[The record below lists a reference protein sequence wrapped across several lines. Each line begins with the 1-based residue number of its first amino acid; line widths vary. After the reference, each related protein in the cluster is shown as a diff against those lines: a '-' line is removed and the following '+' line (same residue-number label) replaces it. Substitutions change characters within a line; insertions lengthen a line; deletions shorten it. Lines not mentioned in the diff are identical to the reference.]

1 MKELKEK
8 SWWIIISLLCLLF
21 IFQVITLQ
29 EIYQHEKHL
38 LGEQIQSVADNTLH
52 IYNMETLEHQ
62 GKMGTN
68 YVKKTARIIQEN
80 IDTTFHFKNTP
91 DWRSVEDQLLY
102 DRRKTAQWSCRGF
115 AAVFQQQ
122 LSKDYPPLSFSILR
136 TNSNDNIIDQY
147 QTTRFHFR
155 NQLTLPPIR
164 LSLLDEHYLKITL
177 AFPQTFFWQQASDRI
192 LTSCGLLILLIVC
205 SVSLFIKLRNEKRRE
220 ANRKKF
226 THSLVHNLRTPI
238 LTVKRSLELLQVTL
252 GRQLTEEQNSLLED
266 GKQRTDKTLTDI
278 ENILSLSVNLNGL
291 KLQREDTD
299 LQNMLET
306 LAKEYRMSA
315 PGKSIN
321 IRIQAFCPDTV
332 FRLDPLHFYG
342 ALGNLVGN
350 SIKYSG
356 PDININ
362 IIYTKKRNKLLLSI
376 QDNGIGIPPEEH
388 KFVFGEH
395 NRGKRFASDRQYKGY
410 GLGLSYVYQV
420 VKAHGGN
427 IRLESDGQHG
437 SVFHIEI
444 PQPRKR

>member
-8 SWWIIISLLCLLF
+8 SWWIIISMICLLF

-29 EIYQHEKHL
+29 EICQHEKHL

-52 IYNMETLEHQ
+52 IYNMKTLKHP
-62 GKMGTN
+62 GKIGTN
-68 YVKKTARIIQEN
+68 YVKKTARIIQGN
-80 IDTTFHFKNTP
+80 IDTTFRFKNTP
-91 DWRSVEDQLLY
+91 DWKSVEDQLLY
-102 DRRKTAQWSCRGF
+102 DRRETAQWSCRGF
-115 AAVFQQQ
+115 TTVFQQQ
-122 LSKDYPPLSFSILR
+122 LSKDYPYLSFSIVR
-136 TNSNDNIIDQY
+136 TNSSDSIIDQY
-147 QTTRFHFR
+147 PSPRFHSR

-164 LSLLDEHYLKITL
+164 LSLLDEHYLTITI
-177 AFPQTFFWQQASDRI
+177 AFPLTFFWQQASDRI

-238 LTVKRSLELLQVTL
+238 LTVKRSLELLQIIL
-252 GRQLTEEQNSLLED
+252 GRQLTGEQNSLMED

-278 ENILSLSVNLNGL
+278 ENLLSLSVNLNGL

-299 LQNMLET
+299 LRNMLET

-321 IRIQAFCPDTV
+321 IHIEALCPDTV

-356 PDININ
+356 PDVNIN

-420 VKAHGGN
+420 VKAHGGK

-437 SVFHIEI
+437 SVFYIEI